1 MCSSLGR
8 QSTNPSRLVRNTA
21 INQLQRLLLGPQ
33 LVYDEADHSQVEEI
47 FNSVIFPI
55 LDELLKPQVYMLDPQ
70 GMSETRLRASALLC
84 KAFMHFEVAQN
95 RRNTDIRILWIEILD
110 LLDRLI
116 SAEKSEQLVR
126 AGSCRLCLL
135 ALNGAWQYEAVSES
149 LKNVVLVMNAASIL
163 VPPPPEAEDNRD
175 ERQRTMWTATHARLE
190 RFLPGFLA
198 EVVSVPQLTTST
210 DSKHVSG

>member
-1 MCSSLGR
+1 MGR

-33 LVYDEADHSQVEEI
+33 LIYDAADHNQVEEI

-55 LDELLKPQVYMLDPQ
+55 LDELLKPQVYLLDPQ

-95 RRNTDIRILWIEILD
+95 HQDTDIRVLWIDILD

-126 AGSCRLCLL
+126 AGSLSI
-135 ALNGAWQYEAVSES
+135 AP
-149 LKNVVLVMNAASIL
+149 AS
-163 VPPPPEAEDNRD
+163 
-175 ERQRTMWTATHARLE
+175 
-190 RFLPGFLA
+190 
-198 EVVSVPQLTTST
+198 
-210 DSKHVSG
+210 

>member
-1 MCSSLGR
+1 MIRRLILNHVGFALISQPVWRYYCLPLISSLGR

-33 LVYDEADHSQVEEI
+33 LIYDEADHSQVEEI

-55 LDELLKPQVYMLDPQ
+55 LDELLKPQVYLLDRQ

-84 KAFMHFEVAQN
+84 KAFMHFEVAQSH
-95 RRNTDIRILWIEILD
+95 RNADMRVLWIEILD

-126 AGSCRLCLL
+126 AS
-135 ALNGAWQYEAVSES
+135 S
-149 LKNVVLVMNAASIL
+149 
-163 VPPPPEAEDNRD
+163 
-175 ERQRTMWTATHARLE
+175 
-190 RFLPGFLA
+190 
-198 EVVSVPQLTTST
+198 
-210 DSKHVSG
+210 